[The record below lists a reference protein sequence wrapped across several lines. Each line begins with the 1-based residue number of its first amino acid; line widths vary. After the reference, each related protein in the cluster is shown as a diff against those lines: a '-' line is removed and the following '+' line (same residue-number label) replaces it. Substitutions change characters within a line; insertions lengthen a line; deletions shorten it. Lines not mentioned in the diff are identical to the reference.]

1 LTTGFF
7 KILLMEATI
16 TKQFSIDEPVEKVW
30 AALSDP
36 MRISGCV
43 PGASITEKVDDAN
56 YKGEVTMKFGPIK
69 AKYDGLITIQDMND
83 SEHKMQLV
91 GKGLDSKG
99 KGSAEMTMNGEAVAN
114 GDNTDVDFK
123 MVVNIQGTI
132 AQFGSRLIND
142 VSAQLMNQFV
152 DNFDAL
158 LKGEEFNNDL
168 KAGNMMGS
176 MVKGIFKK
184 KEASD
189 S

>member
-1 LTTGFF
+1 
-7 KILLMEATI
+7 MEATI
-16 TKQFSIDEPVEKVW
+16 TKQFSLEEPIEKVW

-36 MRISGCV
+36 MRISSCV
-43 PGASITEKVDDAN
+43 PGATITEQVDDTN
-56 YKGEVTMKFGPIK
+56 YKGEVTLKFGPIK
-69 AKYDGLITIQDMND
+69 AKYDGVITIEEMDND
-83 SEHKMQLV
+83 AHKMQLV

-99 KGSAEMTMNGEAVAN
+99 KGNAEMTMSGVANAN
-114 GDNTDVDFK
+114 GDNTDIDFN

-168 KAGNMMGS
+168 KAGNMVGS
-176 MVKGIFKK
+176 VVKGIFKK
-184 KEASD
+184 KEA
-189 S
+189 